1 MSQVGERK
9 RRVSS
14 QVLET
19 SLATAQ
25 PGTPDGAA
33 KDALDQ
39 LGAAIDRLADLDLGT
54 VSDGVLAELSSRTEQ
69 LARRTAAAT
78 DRTIVEASDRDL
90 PFKLGYRDV
99 RSFMSRH
106 LHIGHAPERYRVIA
120 ATGTFHSVTGDTL
133 EPRCPTLARHLTD
146 GTVAPAHARAVLDVL
161 EKIPHGTPIDT
172 RIAAEIQMS
181 DYATHFTPLEITNL
195 GARLLAHLDPDGTI
209 TDDSDRQR
217 QRRLSLGRQ
226 NAQLMSRL
234 TADLDPAT
242 RARLDVMLDAWAQ
255 PGMNNPADPD
265 SPRGSLA
272 DADRDAVAAAVER
285 DFRSVGQR
293 NHDALSALLKLAL
306 ETGALGKSHRGLP
319 IQVIVKTT
327 LRELQE
333 GAGLAQ
339 TAAGA
344 LLPIKD
350 LIEMAAGGAQQY
362 LAVFDDHTSVP
373 LYLGRSRRLASL
385 GQRLASFAADGG
397 EMCSAPGCTQPATRV
412 EMHHAA
418 RDWAEGGLTN
428 IDELAPACG
437 IHNRMVGSRTGQY
450 RTRIITEGPDAG
462 RVAWR
467 LNSRPDLPPNP
478 EYVNRATDVAS
489 EFRDHLGRA
498 RTELFD
504 TYTPTPPPPVPECP
518 TTSTVEQQLH
528 ATLLPFAGRSN
539 VHLSL
544 SPGTIDFANAPPA
557 A

>member
-1 MSQVGERK
+1 MGRRK

-14 QVLET
+14 QAVET

-33 KDALDQ
+33 KEALDQ
-39 LGAAIDRLADLDLGT
+39 LGAAIDRLAEVELST

-69 LARRTAAAT
+69 LARRTAAIT
-78 DRTIVEASDRDL
+78 DRSIVEASDRDL
-90 PFKLGYRDV
+90 PFNLGYRDV

-120 ATGTFHSVTGDTL
+120 ATGTFHSVTSDVL
-133 EPRCPTLARHLTD
+133 EPGCPTLAQHLTD
-146 GTVAPAHARAVLDVL
+146 GAVAPAHARAVLDVL

-172 RIAAEIQMS
+172 RMAAEVQMS

-195 GARLLAHLDPDGTI
+195 GSRLLAHLDPDGTV
-209 TDDSDRQR
+209 TDDADRKR

-242 RARLDVMLDAWAQ
+242 RVRLDVLLDTWAQ

-265 SPRGSLA
+265 SPRGA
-272 DADRDAVAAAVER
+272 VGDAEPEALAAAVER
-285 DFRSVGQR
+285 DCRSVGQR
-293 NHDALSALLKLAL
+293 NHDALSALLTRMLD
-306 ETGALGKSHRGLP
+306 TGTLGKSHRGLP

-327 LRELQE
+327 LRELEE
-333 GAGLAQ
+333 GAGLAH
-339 TAAGA
+339 TASGA

-350 LIEMAAGGAQQY
+350 LVEMAAGGAQQY
-362 LAVFDDHTSVP
+362 LAVFGEHTSVP
-373 LYLGRSRRLASL
+373 LYLGRSRRLANL
-385 GQRLASFAADGG
+385 GQRLASFASDGG

-418 RDWAEGGLTN
+418 RDWVDGGLTN
-428 IDELAPACG
+428 IDELAPACE
-437 IHNRMVGSRTGQY
+437 IHNRMVGSRPGQY

-467 LNSRPDLPPNP
+467 LNSQPHLPPNP
-478 EYVNRATDVAS
+478 EYVNRATDVPS
-489 EFRDHLGRA
+489 DFRDHLTRVRA
-498 RTELFD
+498 ELFE
-504 TYTPTPPPPVPECP
+504 THTPAPSAQPEPGP
-518 TTSTVEQQLH
+518 TSDVERHL
-528 ATLLPFAGRSN
+528 AGTLLSFSDRRSVN
-539 VHLSL
+539 VSRTVC
-544 SPGTIDFANAPPA
+544 TIEIPNAPPA